1 VKQVVRTA
9 GLVCAVIVGVMLRP
23 AAAQSVSIQAEM
35 LKDWTDLKETMTKIA
50 NEMPADKYGFKPT
63 PPQQSFGERNLHIAQ
78 VNVRFLRAIGGKAAP
93 PAIDAN
99 ATSKEASMKAV
110 ADSFDYG
117 TALLKEL
124 TDQTILQAAPMA
136 PPFLGPSTRAR
147 IYTFL
152 IGHTWD
158 IYGQFAVYLRL
169 NGKVPPA
176 SQRP

>member
-1 VKQVVRTA
+1 MI
-9 GLVCAVIVGVMLRP
+9 LGVMLKP
-23 AAAQSVSIQAEM
+23 VAAQSVSIQAEM
-35 LKDWTDLKETMTKIA
+35 LKDWTDLKETMTKIT
-50 NEMPADKYGFKPT
+50 NEMPADKYSFKPT
-63 PPQQSFGERNLHIAQ
+63 PPQQSFGERTLHVAQ
-78 VNVRFLRAIGGKAAP
+78 VNARFLRAIGGKATAP
-93 PAIDAN
+93 TIE
-99 ATSKEASMKAV
+99 ATATTKEASMKAM

-117 TALLKEL
+117 TALIKEL

-158 IYGQFAVYLRL
+158 IYGQLAVYLRL
-169 NGKVPPA
+169 SGHVPPA

>member
-1 VKQVVRTA
+1 MRHVVRTS
-9 GLVCAVIVGVMLRP
+9 GLVCAMILGVMLRP
-23 AAAQSVSIQAEM
+23 VAAQSVSIQAEM
-35 LKDWTDLKETMTKIA
+35 LKDWTGLKETMIKIT
-50 NEMPADKYGFKPT
+50 NEMPADKYDFKPT
-63 PPQQSFGERNLHIAQ
+63 PPQQSFGERTMHVAQ
-78 VNVRFLRAIGGKAAP
+78 VNARFLQAIAGKATP
-93 PAIDAN
+93 PTFDAKV
-99 ATSKEASMKAV
+99 TTKEASMKAM

-169 NGKVPPA
+169 SGHVPPA